1 MSGNR
6 LFLNVFNLGVLLF
19 SVSVLLPFNFRN
31 IPFLIFSLVAIYF
44 FCKPK
49 LNSQKKYLKILII
62 NILYFVF
69 MLISI
74 FYTDNFSEG
83 TENLLSISPMLIMPL
98 TFYAVFTR
106 NNIKHALIQNR
117 FYKLFF
123 ISTILFFS
131 AILIYSLFQGFF
143 TKTYLLH
150 YPERITVKFGKYS
163 MHPLYA
169 SILVVISLIFS
180 TSIYKTLKKSFTKV
194 LFFISIAFLFC
205 QLILLA
211 RKGPILI
218 SAIIFIVYFISLKN
232 RKALGCFILTL
243 IIFIILIFSNQLLKE
258 RFYEFISVIL
268 NPDLNN
274 LGSTS
279 TRLRIYNFSL
289 EAISKAPIFGYG
301 IGDVKDVL
309 SKFYIEN
316 NSTYFNSHNQFLGA
330 WLSCGIM
337 GFVSLLS
344 IFVFGF
350 KKAVKSRDFIYFSVL
365 FLFFTMA
372 LIENFI
378 EKQNGILLFSFL
390 LNFFAFKEADNYKKK
405 EANAK

>member
-1 MSGNR
+1 MRANK
-6 LFLNVFNLGVLLF
+6 LFLNMFNLGVLLF
-19 SVSVLLPFNFRN
+19 SVSILLPFNFRN

-49 LNSQKKYLKILII
+49 LNSQKKYLKILIV
-62 NILYFVF
+62 NILYFIF
-69 MLISI
+69 MLISTS
-74 FYTDNFSEG
+74 YTENFSEG
-83 TENLLSISPMLIMPL
+83 AENLFSISPMLIMPL

-106 NNIKHALIQNR
+106 NNAKQMLTKNR
-117 FYKLFF
+117 LYELFF

-131 AILIYSLFQGFF
+131 AILIYSLFKGFF

-169 SILVVISLIFS
+169 SMLVVISLIFS
-180 TSIYKTLKKSFTKV
+180 TSIYRTLKHRFTKI
-194 LFFISIAFLFC
+194 LFFISVLFLFC

-218 SAIIFIVYFISLKN
+218 SAIISIIYFISLKN
-232 RKALGCFILTL
+232 RKALGFFILTL
-243 IIFIILIFSNQLLKE
+243 IVFVILIFSNQLLKE
-258 RFYEFISVIL
+258 RFFEFISTIL

-279 TRLRIYNFSL
+279 TRLRIYNFSM

-309 SKFYIEN
+309 SKYYIEN
-316 NSTYFNSHNQFLGA
+316 NSAYFNSHNQFLGA

-337 GFVSLLS
+337 GFISFLS
-344 IFVFGF
+344 MFAIGF
-350 KKAVKSRDFIYFSVL
+350 KKAVNSRDFIYFSVF
-365 FLFFTMA
+365 FLFFAMA
-372 LIENFI
+372 VIENFI

-390 LNFFAFKEADNYKKK
+390 VNFFAFKEVDNYKKK
-405 EANAK
+405 EENAK

>member
-1 MSGNR
+1 MR
-6 LFLNVFNLGVLLF
+6 TDQFFLNVFKLGVLLF
-19 SVSVLLPFNFRN
+19 SISILLPFNFRN
-31 IPFLIFSLVAIYF
+31 IPFLMFCLVTLYF

-49 LNSQKKYLKILII
+49 LNSQKKYLKILIV
-62 NILYFVF
+62 NVLYFVF
-69 MLISI
+69 MLISVS
-74 FYTDNFSEG
+74 YTDNFSEG
-83 TENLLSISPMLIMPL
+83 VENLLSISPILIMPL
-98 TFYAVFTR
+98 TFYTVYTR
-106 NNIKHALIQNR
+106 NNIKHVLTHNR
-117 FYKLFF
+117 LYELFF
-123 ISTILFFS
+123 ISTIIFFS
-131 AILIYSLFQGFF
+131 AILIYSLFKGFF

-169 SILVVISLIFS
+169 SMLVVISLIFS
-180 TSIYKTLKKSFTKV
+180 TSIYKTLKQSFTKF

-218 SAIIFIVYFISLKN
+218 LGIIFIIYFISLKN
-232 RKALGCFILTL
+232 KKALGCFILAL
-243 IIFIILIFSNQLLKE
+243 IIFLLLIFSNQLLKD
-258 RFYEFISVIL
+258 RFFEFISVIL

-279 TRLRIYNFSL
+279 TRLRIYNFSM

-301 IGDVKDVL
+301 IGDVKDIL
-309 SKFYIEN
+309 SKFYIQN

-337 GFVSLLS
+337 GFISLLS
-344 IFVFGF
+344 IFVIGF

-365 FLFFTMA
+365 FLFFAMA

-390 LNFFAFKEADNYKKK
+390 VNFFAFKEVDNYKKERIK
-405 EANAK
+405 C

>member
-1 MSGNR
+1 MRTNQ
-6 LFLNVFNLGVLLF
+6 LFLNAFNLGVLLF
-19 SVSVLLPFNFRN
+19 SVSILLPFNFRN
-31 IPFLIFSLVAIYF
+31 IPFLIFSLVMLYF

-49 LNSQKKYLKILII
+49 LNSEKKYLKILIV
-62 NILYFVF
+62 NVLYFIF

-74 FYTDNFSEG
+74 SYTDNFNEG
-83 TENLLSISPMLIMPL
+83 AENLLSISPMLIMPL
-98 TFYAVFTR
+98 TFYAVYTR
-106 NNIKHALIQNR
+106 NNIKQEITQTRLQE
-117 FYKLFF
+117 LFF

-131 AILIYSLFQGFF
+131 AILIYSLFKGFF

-169 SILVVISLIFS
+169 SILVIISLIFS
-180 TSIYKTLKKSFTKV
+180 TSIYKTLKRSFTKF

-218 SAIIFIVYFISLKN
+218 SAIISIVYFIYLNK
-232 RKALGCFILTL
+232 RKALGYFILML
-243 IIFIILIFSNQLLKE
+243 IIFVILIFSNQLLKE
-258 RFYEFISVIL
+258 RFYEFLSVIL

-274 LGSTS
+274 IGSTS

-309 SKFYIEN
+309 SKYYIEN

-330 WLSCGIM
+330 WLSSGIM
-337 GFVSLLS
+337 GFISFLL
-344 IFVFGF
+344 IFVIGL
-350 KKAVKSRDFIYFSVL
+350 KKAIKSRDFVYFSVL
-365 FLFFTMA
+365 FLFFAMA

-390 LNFFAFKEADNYKKK
+390 VNFFAFKGFDNYKKK
-405 EANAK
+405 EVNAK

>member
-1 MSGNR
+1 MRANK
-6 LFLNVFNLGVLLF
+6 LFLNMFNFGVLLF
-19 SVSVLLPFNFRN
+19 SVSILLPFNFRN

-69 MLISI
+69 MFISI

-98 TFYAVFTR
+98 TFYAVYTR
-106 NNIKHALIQNR
+106 NKVKTALIQNR
-117 FYKLFF
+117 FYELFF

-131 AILIYSLFQGFF
+131 AILIYSLFKGFF

-150 YPERITVKFGKYS
+150 YPERITVKLGKYS

-169 SILVVISLIFS
+169 SMLVVISLIFS
-180 TSIYKTLKKSFTKV
+180 TSIYKTLKHRFTKI
-194 LFFISIAFLFC
+194 LFFISIVFLFC

-211 RKGPILI
+211 RKSPILI
-218 SAIIFIVYFISLKN
+218 SAIIFIFYFISLKS

-243 IIFIILIFSNQLLKE
+243 IVFAILIFSNQLLKE
-258 RFYEFISVIL
+258 RFFEFISAIL

-344 IFVFGF
+344 IFVISF

-390 LNFFAFKEADNYKKK
+390 INFFAFKEADNYKKK
-405 EANAK
+405 EVNAK

>member
-1 MSGNR
+1 MRTNQ
-6 LFLNVFNLGVLLF
+6 LFLNAFNLGVLLF
-19 SVSVLLPFNFRN
+19 SVSILLPFNFRN
-31 IPFLIFSLVAIYF
+31 IPFLIFSLVMLYF

-49 LNSQKKYLKILII
+49 LNSEKKYLKILIV
-62 NILYFVF
+62 NVLYFIF

-74 FYTDNFSEG
+74 SYTDNFNEG
-83 TENLLSISPMLIMPL
+83 AENLLSISPMLIMPL
-98 TFYAVFTR
+98 TFYAVYTR
-106 NNIKHALIQNR
+106 NNIKQEITQTRLQE
-117 FYKLFF
+117 LFF

-131 AILIYSLFQGFF
+131 AILIYSLFKGFF

-169 SILVVISLIFS
+169 SILVIISLIFS
-180 TSIYKTLKKSFTKV
+180 TSIYKTLKRSFTKF

-218 SAIIFIVYFISLKN
+218 SAIISIVYFLSLKK
-232 RKALGCFILTL
+232 RKGLGYFILML
-243 IIFIILIFSNQLLKE
+243 IIFVILIFSNQLLKE
-258 RFYEFISVIL
+258 RFYEFLSVIL

-274 LGSTS
+274 IGSTS

-309 SKFYIEN
+309 SKYYIEN

-330 WLSCGIM
+330 WLSSGIM
-337 GFVSLLS
+337 GFISFLL
-344 IFVFGF
+344 IFVIGL
-350 KKAVKSRDFIYFSVL
+350 KKAIKSRDFVYFSVL
-365 FLFFTMA
+365 FLFFAMA

-390 LNFFAFKEADNYKKK
+390 VNFFAFKGFDNYKKK
-405 EANAK
+405 EVNAK

>member
-1 MSGNR
+1 M
-6 LFLNVFNLGVLLF
+6 
-19 SVSVLLPFNFRN
+19 
-31 IPFLIFSLVAIYF
+31 
-44 FCKPK
+44 
-49 LNSQKKYLKILII
+49 
-62 NILYFVF
+62 
-69 MLISI
+69 
-74 FYTDNFSEG
+74 
-83 TENLLSISPMLIMPL
+83 
-98 TFYAVFTR
+98 
-106 NNIKHALIQNR
+106 
-117 FYKLFF
+117 
-123 ISTILFFS
+123 
-131 AILIYSLFQGFF
+131 
-143 TKTYLLH
+143 
-150 YPERITVKFGKYS
+150 
-163 MHPLYA
+163 
-169 SILVVISLIFS
+169 LVVISLIFS
-180 TSIYKTLKKSFTKV
+180 TSIYKTLKHSFTKI
-194 LFFISIAFLFC
+194 LFFISTAFLFC

-218 SAIIFIVYFISLKN
+218 SAIIFIIYFISLKN

-243 IIFIILIFSNQLLKE
+243 MIFVALIFSNQLLKE
-258 RFYEFISVIL
+258 RFFEFVSVIL

-289 EAISKAPIFGYG
+289 EAIYKAPIFGYG

-337 GFVSLLS
+337 GFISLLS
-344 IFVFGF
+344 IFVMGF
-350 KKAVKSRDFIYFSVL
+350 KKAVKSRDFIHFSVL

-390 LNFFAFKEADNYKKK
+390 LNFFAFKESYNYNKK
-405 EANAK
+405 EANVK

>member
-1 MSGNR
+1 
-6 LFLNVFNLGVLLF
+6 
-19 SVSVLLPFNFRN
+19 
-31 IPFLIFSLVAIYF
+31 
-44 FCKPK
+44 
-49 LNSQKKYLKILII
+49 
-62 NILYFVF
+62 
-69 MLISI
+69 
-74 FYTDNFSEG
+74 
-83 TENLLSISPMLIMPL
+83 
-98 TFYAVFTR
+98 
-106 NNIKHALIQNR
+106 
-117 FYKLFF
+117 
-123 ISTILFFS
+123 
-131 AILIYSLFQGFF
+131 
-143 TKTYLLH
+143 
-150 YPERITVKFGKYS
+150 

-169 SILVVISLIFS
+169 SMLAVISLIFS
-180 TSIYKTLKKSFTKV
+180 TSIYKNLKHSFTKF

-205 QLILLA
+205 HLILLA

-218 SAIIFIVYFISLKN
+218 SSIIFIVYFISLKN
-232 RKALGCFILTL
+232 RKALGCFILML
-243 IIFIILIFSNQLLKE
+243 FIFIMLIFSNQLLKE
-258 RFYEFISVIL
+258 RFCEFISVII
-268 NPDLNN
+268 NPDLND

-344 IFVFGF
+344 IFVISF

-390 LNFFAFKEADNYKKK
+390 INFFAFKEADNYKRKK
-405 EANAK
+405 

>member
-1 MSGNR
+1 MRTNQ
-6 LFLNVFNLGVLLF
+6 LFLNAFNLGVLLF
-19 SVSVLLPFNFRN
+19 SVSILLPFNFRN
-31 IPFLIFSLVAIYF
+31 IPFLIFSLVMFYF

-49 LNSQKKYLKILII
+49 LNSEKKYLKILIV
-62 NILYFVF
+62 NILYFIF

-74 FYTDNFSEG
+74 SYTDNFNEG
-83 TENLLSISPMLIMPL
+83 AENLLSISPMLIMPL
-98 TFYAVFTR
+98 TFYAVYTR
-106 NNIKHALIQNR
+106 NNIKQEITQTRLQE
-117 FYKLFF
+117 LFF

-131 AILIYSLFQGFF
+131 AILIYSLFKGFF

-169 SILVVISLIFS
+169 SMLVIISLIFS
-180 TSIYKTLKKSFTKV
+180 TSIYKTLKRSFTKF

-218 SAIIFIVYFISLKN
+218 SAIISLVYFIYLKK
-232 RKALGCFILTL
+232 RKALGYFILML
-243 IIFIILIFSNQLLKE
+243 IIFVILIFSNQLLKE
-258 RFYEFISVIL
+258 RFYEFLSVIL

-274 LGSTS
+274 IGSTS

-289 EAISKAPIFGYG
+289 EAISKAPSFGYG

-309 SKFYIEN
+309 SKYYIEN

-330 WLSCGIM
+330 WLSSGIM
-337 GFVSLLS
+337 GFISFLL
-344 IFVFGF
+344 IFVIGF
-350 KKAVKSRDFIYFSVL
+350 KKAIKSRDFVYFSVL
-365 FLFFTMA
+365 FLFFAMA

-390 LNFFAFKEADNYKKK
+390 VNFFAFKGFDNYKKK

>member
-1 MSGNR
+1 MRANK
-6 LFLNVFNLGVLLF
+6 LFLNMFNLGVLLF
-19 SVSVLLPFNFRN
+19 SVSILLPFNFRN
-31 IPFLIFSLVAIYF
+31 IPFLIFSLVTLYF

-49 LNSQKKYLKILII
+49 LNSQKEYLKILIV
-62 NILYFVF
+62 NILYFIF

-74 FYTDNFSEG
+74 SYTDNLNEG
-83 TENLLSISPMLIMPL
+83 AENLLSISPMLIMPL

-106 NNIKHALIQNR
+106 NNVKKMLTHNR
-117 FYKLFF
+117 FYELFF
-123 ISTILFFS
+123 ISTMLFFL
-131 AILIYSLFQGFF
+131 AILIYSLFKGFF

-150 YPERITVKFGKYS
+150 YPERITVKLGKYS

-169 SILVVISLIFS
+169 SMLAVISLIFS
-180 TSIYKTLKKSFTKV
+180 TSIYKNLKHSFTKF

-205 QLILLA
+205 HLILLA

-218 SAIIFIVYFISLKN
+218 SSIIFIVYFISLKN
-232 RKALGCFILTL
+232 RKALGCFILML
-243 IIFIILIFSNQLLKE
+243 FIFIMLIFSNQLLKE
-258 RFYEFISVIL
+258 RFCEFISVII
-268 NPDLNN
+268 NPDLNE

-344 IFVFGF
+344 IFVISF

-390 LNFFAFKEADNYKKK
+390 INFFAFKEADNYKKK
-405 EANAK
+405 EVNAK

>member
-1 MSGNR
+1 
-6 LFLNVFNLGVLLF
+6 
-19 SVSVLLPFNFRN
+19 
-31 IPFLIFSLVAIYF
+31 
-44 FCKPK
+44 
-49 LNSQKKYLKILII
+49 
-62 NILYFVF
+62 
-69 MLISI
+69 
-74 FYTDNFSEG
+74 
-83 TENLLSISPMLIMPL
+83 
-98 TFYAVFTR
+98 
-106 NNIKHALIQNR
+106 
-117 FYKLFF
+117 
-123 ISTILFFS
+123 
-131 AILIYSLFQGFF
+131 
-143 TKTYLLH
+143 
-150 YPERITVKFGKYS
+150 

-169 SILVVISLIFS
+169 SMLVVISLIFS
-180 TSIYKTLKKSFTKV
+180 TSIYKTLKHSFTKY

-218 SAIIFIVYFISLKN
+218 SAIISIVYFISLK
-232 RKALGCFILTL
+232 KSKGLGYFILML
-243 IIFIILIFSNQLLKE
+243 IIFVILIFSNQLLKE
-258 RFYEFISVIL
+258 RFYEFLSVIL

-274 LGSTS
+274 IGSTS

-289 EAISKAPIFGYG
+289 EAISKAPIFGHG
-301 IGDVKDVL
+301 IGDVKDIL

-316 NSTYFNSHNQFLGA
+316 NSAYFNSHNQFLGA

-337 GFVSLLS
+337 GFISLLS
-344 IFVFGF
+344 IFVISF

>member
-1 MSGNR
+1 MRANK
-6 LFLNVFNLGVLLF
+6 LFLNMFNLGVLLF
-19 SVSVLLPFNFRN
+19 SVSILLPFNFRN

-49 LNSQKKYLKILII
+49 LNSQKKYLKILIV
-62 NILYFVF
+62 NILYFIF
-69 MLISI
+69 MLISTS
-74 FYTDNFSEG
+74 YTENFSEG
-83 TENLLSISPMLIMPL
+83 AENLFSISPMLIMPL

-106 NNIKHALIQNR
+106 NNAKQMLTKNR
-117 FYKLFF
+117 FYELFF

-131 AILIYSLFQGFF
+131 AILIYSLFKGFF

-150 YPERITVKFGKYS
+150 YPERITVKLGKYS

-169 SILVVISLIFS
+169 SMLVVISLIFS
-180 TSIYKTLKKSFTKV
+180 TSIYRTLKHRFTKF
-194 LFFISIAFLFC
+194 LFFISVLFLFC

-218 SAIIFIVYFISLKN
+218 SAIISIIYFISLKN
-232 RKALGCFILTL
+232 RKALGFFILTL
-243 IIFIILIFSNQLLKE
+243 IVFVILIFSNQLLKE
-258 RFYEFISVIL
+258 RFFEFISTIL

-279 TRLRIYNFSL
+279 TRLRIYNFSM

-309 SKFYIEN
+309 SKYYIEN
-316 NSTYFNSHNQFLGA
+316 NSAYFNSHNQFLGA

-337 GFVSLLS
+337 GFISFLS
-344 IFVFGF
+344 IFAIGF
-350 KKAVKSRDFIYFSVL
+350 KKAVNSRDFIYFSVL
-365 FLFFTMA
+365 FLFFAMA
-372 LIENFI
+372 VIENFI

-390 LNFFAFKEADNYKKK
+390 VNFFAFKEVDNYKKK
-405 EANAK
+405 EENAK

>member
-1 MSGNR
+1 MRTNQ
-6 LFLNVFNLGVLLF
+6 LFLNAFNLGVLLF
-19 SVSVLLPFNFRN
+19 SVSILLPFNFRN
-31 IPFLIFSLVAIYF
+31 IPFLIFSLVMFYF

-49 LNSQKKYLKILII
+49 LNSEKKYLKILIV
-62 NILYFVF
+62 NILYFIF

-74 FYTDNFSEG
+74 SYTDNFNEG
-83 TENLLSISPMLIMPL
+83 AENLLSISPILIMPL
-98 TFYAVFTR
+98 TFYAVYTR
-106 NNIKHALIQNR
+106 NNIKQEITQTRLQE
-117 FYKLFF
+117 LFF

-131 AILIYSLFQGFF
+131 AILIYSLFKGFF

-169 SILVVISLIFS
+169 SMLVIISLIFS
-180 TSIYKTLKKSFTKV
+180 TSIYKTLKRSFTKF

-218 SAIIFIVYFISLKN
+218 SAIISLVYFIYLKK
-232 RKALGCFILTL
+232 RKALGYFILML
-243 IIFIILIFSNQLLKE
+243 IIFVILIFSNQLLKE
-258 RFYEFISVIL
+258 RFYEFLSVIL

-274 LGSTS
+274 IGSTS

-289 EAISKAPIFGYG
+289 EAISKAPSFGYG

-309 SKFYIEN
+309 SKYYIEN

-330 WLSCGIM
+330 WLSSGIM
-337 GFVSLLS
+337 GFISFLL
-344 IFVFGF
+344 IFVIGF
-350 KKAVKSRDFIYFSVL
+350 KKAIKSRDFVYFSVL
-365 FLFFTMA
+365 FLFFAMA

-390 LNFFAFKEADNYKKK
+390 VNFFAFKGFDNYKKK